1 MVGAVIAILPLP
13 FTTVVLS
20 AAVAWLGFHLFA
32 GGEAA
37 EAQASPRVR
46 QLSSVGMFSFEK
58 RQ

>member
-37 EAQASPRVR
+37 EAQASPHAR
-46 QLSSVGMFSFEK
+46 
-58 RQ
+58 